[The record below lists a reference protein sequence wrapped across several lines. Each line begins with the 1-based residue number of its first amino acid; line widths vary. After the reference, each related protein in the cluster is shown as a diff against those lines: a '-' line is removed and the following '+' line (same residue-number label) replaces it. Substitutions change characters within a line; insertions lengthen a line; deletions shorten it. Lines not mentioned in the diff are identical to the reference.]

1 MLMASALYMGE
12 GAKSEKH
19 FSLGNSDPRIIQV
32 WLAILRG
39 TLGIVESKLRCQLAI
54 TDGKGVC
61 VVYYHSLE
69 VRRFLDAIGRGVV
82 DKLLSR

>member
-39 TLGIVESKLRCQLAI
+39 TLGIAESKLRCQLA
-54 TDGKGVC
+54 TN
-61 VVYYHSLE
+61 
-69 VRRFLDAIGRGVV
+69 F
-82 DKLLSR
+82 